1 MANSKKIIFQNQ
13 EGLSLAGRLE
23 LPVDTP
29 KYYAIFAHCF
39 TCSKDIAAASRIS
52 KSLTDF
58 GIGVL
63 RFDFTGIGNSDGDFA
78 NSNFSSNVQDLLA
91 ADKWLEKNHKNA
103 RLLVGH
109 SLGGAAVLNAAKHLP
124 EVKAVATIGAPFD
137 PHHVVKNFQADLEEI
152 KDKGFATVKLG
163 SRKFT
168 IKKQFLDDL
177 EAQDAGAHLAKL
189 KKALLIFHSPQDNT
203 VGIENA
209 QDIYRHAK
217 HPKSF
222 ISLDGADHLLSNRQD
237 SNFVASILAPWAERH
252 IDSEASKPEKVPG
265 VEKGVVVEEWDQS
278 LSQKIYSG
286 QHFLIADEPTS
297 IPGGRDKGPSPY
309 DLLLASLG
317 ACTSMT
323 LRMYA
328 KHKKIPL
335 EGIKV
340 HLEHQKIHATD
351 CQECETKVG
360 KIDQINKII
369 SLSGPLS
376 QKDCDKLLEISKK
389 CPVHRTLNS
398 EVQITSKISECTA
411 SKT

>member
-1 MANSKKIIFQNQ
+1 MANSQKIEFENQ
-13 EGLSLAGRLE
+13 EGVSLAGRLE
-23 LPVDTP
+23 LPDHLP
-29 KYYAIFAHCF
+29 KYFAIFAHCF

-52 KSLTDF
+52 KSLTDY

-63 RFDFTGIGNSDGDFA
+63 RFDFTGIGSSDGDFA

-91 ADKWLEKNHKNA
+91 ADEWLAKNHSHA

-109 SLGGAAVLNAAKHLP
+109 SLGGAAVLNAAGRLEH
-124 EVKAVATIGAPFD
+124 VKAVATIGAPFG
-137 PHHVVKNFQADLEEI
+137 PHHVIKNFHADVKEI
-152 KDKGFATVKLG
+152 KEKGYATVNLG

-177 EAQDAGAHLAKL
+177 EAQDSGSYLATL
-189 KKALLIFHSPQDNT
+189 KTALLIFHSPQDNT

-209 QDIYRHAK
+209 QEIYRHAK

-222 ISLDGADHLLSNRQD
+222 ISLNGADHLLSKRHD

-252 IDSEASKPEKVPG
+252 VDLEGSTLTNANAPT
-265 VEKGVVVEEWDQS
+265 KGVLVEEWDKT
-278 LSQKIYSG
+278 LSQKVYVGS
-286 QHFLIADEPTS
+286 HFLMADEPTS

-309 DLLLASLG
+309 DLLLAGLG

-335 EGIKV
+335 DGVKV
-340 HLEHQKIHATD
+340 QLNHKKIHAQD
-351 CQECETKVG
+351 CQECETKQG
-360 KIDQINKII
+360 KIDEITKKIE
-369 SLSGPLS
+369 LAGPLS
-376 QKDCDKLLEISKK
+376 DEQRQKLLEISKRSPNRLWK
-389 CPVHRTLNS
+389 FRPV
-398 EVQITSKISECTA
+398 
-411 SKT
+411 

>member
-1 MANSKKIIFQNQ
+1 M
-13 EGLSLAGRLE
+13 LAGRLE
-23 LPVDTP
+23 QPDHNP
-29 KYYAIFAHCF
+29 KYFAIFAHCF

-91 ADKWLEKNHKNA
+91 ANDWLASNYSAA

-109 SLGGAAVLNAAKHLP
+109 SLGGAAVLNAARYL
-124 EVKAVATIGAPFD
+124 EQVKAVATIGAPFD
-137 PHHVVKNFQADLEEI
+137 PHHVVKNFHADIEEI
-152 KDKGFATVKLG
+152 EKNGFATVSLG

-177 EAQDAGAHLAKL
+177 EAQDSGNYLAKL
-189 KKALLIFHSPQDNT
+189 KKAILIFHSPQDNT

-209 QDIYRHAK
+209 QEIYRHAK

-222 ISLDGADHLLSNRQD
+222 ISLDGADHLLSKRHD

-252 IDSEASKPEKVPG
+252 IDLDSTTPKKESIPAEG
-265 VEKGVVVEEWDQS
+265 VFIEEWDKT
-278 LSQKIYSG
+278 LSQKVYVG
-286 QHFLIADEPTS
+286 KHFLMADEPTS

-309 DLLLASLG
+309 DLLLAGLG

-335 EGIKV
+335 EGVKV
-340 HLEHQKIHATD
+340 HLEHKKIHAQD
-351 CQECETKVG
+351 CEECETKEG
-360 KIDQINKII
+360 KIDEITKKI
-369 SLSGPLS
+369 SLAGPLS
-376 QKDCDKLLEISKK
+376 NEDQQKLLEISKK
-389 CPVHRTLNS
+389 CPVHRTLNQEVSIKS
-398 EVQITSKISECTA
+398 EIT
-411 SKT
+411 

>member
-1 MANSKKIIFQNQ
+1 MANSQKIVFENQ
-13 EGLSLAGRLE
+13 EGISLAGRLE
-23 LPVDTP
+23 LPDHTP
-29 KYYAIFAHCF
+29 KYFAIFAHCF

-91 ADKWLEKNHKNA
+91 ADTWLEKNYSNA

-109 SLGGAAVLNAAKHLP
+109 SLGGAAVLNAARLLEH
-124 EVKAVATIGAPFD
+124 VKAVATIGAPFD
-137 PHHVVKNFQADLEEI
+137 PHHVVKNFHADLEEI
-152 KDKGFATVKLG
+152 KDKGFATVNLG

-177 EAQDAGAHLAKL
+177 EAQDSGNYLAKL
-189 KKALLIFHSPQDNT
+189 KKAILIFHSPQDST

-209 QDIYRHAK
+209 QQIYQHAK

-222 ISLDGADHLLSNRQD
+222 ISLDGADHLLSKRHD

-252 IDSEASKPEKVPG
+252 VDLEGTTPTDEAKPESG
-265 VEKGVVVEEWDQS
+265 VTVEEWDQT
-278 LSQKIYSG
+278 LSQKVYVG
-286 QHFLIADEPTS
+286 KHFLMADEPTS

-309 DLLLASLG
+309 DLLLAGLG

-335 EGIKV
+335 EGVKV
-340 HLEHQKIHATD
+340 HLEHKKIHAKD
-351 CQECETKVG
+351 CEDCETKVG
-360 KIDQINKII
+360 KIDEIIKKI
-369 SLSGPLS
+369 SFAGPLS
-376 QKDCDKLLEISKK
+376 DEERSKLHEISKK
-389 CPVHRTLNS
+389 CPVHRTLNQ
-398 EVQITSKISECTA
+398 EVKIISEAT
-411 SKT
+411 